1 MKPGEG
7 VSRKANG
14 ADAVANGAGNVAD
27 GIGNAADGAGSGS
40 GVAQTGA
47 NAGASANRDLLSALA
62 GKQADR
68 ECAVAY
74 RTRRVV
80 NASQGVMKE
89 QKAGC
94 RRTRAVALAA
104 ALVVLLVLGPLLWW
118 IADTFIEEER
128 LTGLTG
134 QLSVGI
140 FLLSAALL
148 ASVVLAGWARRKP

>member
-1 MKPGEG
+1 MKPSEG
-7 VSRKANG
+7 TSG
-14 ADAVANGAGNVAD
+14 APPT
-27 GIGNAADGAGSGS
+27 S
-40 GVAQTGA
+40 A
-47 NAGASANRDLLSALA
+47 NAGASADRDLLSALA

-68 ECAVAY
+68 ECAVAH

-80 NASQGVMKE
+80 IASQGVMKE
-89 QKAGC
+89 QKAGS

-104 ALVVLLVLGPLLWW
+104 ALVVLLALGPLLWW

-140 FLLSAALL
+140 FFLSAALL
-148 ASVVLAGWARRKP
+148 ASVVLAGWLRRKS